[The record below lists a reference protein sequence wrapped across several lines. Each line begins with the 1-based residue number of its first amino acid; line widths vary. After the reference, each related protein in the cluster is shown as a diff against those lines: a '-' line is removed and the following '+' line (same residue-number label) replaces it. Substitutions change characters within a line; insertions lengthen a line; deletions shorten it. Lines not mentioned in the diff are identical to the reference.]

1 MVALLL
7 ISILLFFLIGMPI
20 AFAMGTGTLVALVF
34 GSELPLMIIPQRMFF
49 GLNSWLLM
57 AIPLFM
63 LAGQLMIHGGMSKR
77 LVEFTTE
84 LFGYI
89 KGSLGYISVAA
100 SMIFA
105 GVSGSSA
112 ADTAAVGSI
121 MLPIMKERGYNMN
134 FATALQAAAG
144 SIGPIIPPS
153 LLMIII
159 GYVTD
164 TSVSQLFLGG
174 VIPGLLIGVGLMIVV
189 YIHASKGGKAYLQ
202 TREDLNMKRLL
213 STGISA
219 LPSLGL
225 PFIIIFGIVGGVF
238 TITEAAVIAVVYG
251 FIVGMFIYKE
261 ISIRDVPKIL
271 FESAELATITLFIQT
286 TAFLFAWLITVNELP
301 ANLSNS
307 LLSIISS
314 KTGFYIMYIILLL
327 LVGMVMESFSATI
340 IFIPLIFPIA
350 QSFGVDP
357 VHFGVVTTVGWA
369 IGYITPPFGA
379 TLFVSCS
386 LTNTSI
392 REVTPHI
399 LPIVI
404 AMLVVLLII
413 TFFPDSVLWLPRLFT

>member
-1 MVALLL
+1 
-7 ISILLFFLIGMPI
+7 MPI

-34 GSELPLMIIPQRMFF
+34 GSEIPLMIIPQRMFF

-89 KGSLGYISVAA
+89 KGSLGYISVTA

-105 GVSGSSA
+105 GVSGSSS

-121 MLPIMKERGYNMN
+121 MLPIMKDRGYNMN

-153 LLMIII
+153 LLMILI
-159 GYVTD
+159 GYATD

-174 VIPGLLIGVGLMIVV
+174 VIPGLLIGIGLMVVV

-213 STGISA
+213 STGVSA

-225 PFIIIFGIVGGVF
+225 PFIIIFGIIGGIF

-271 FESAELATITLFIQT
+271 FESAELATIILFIQT

-307 LLSIISS
+307 LLSIIST

-404 AMLVVLLII
+404 AMLVVFLII
-413 TFFPDSVLWLPRLFT
+413 TFFPDTVLWLPRLFT

>member
-1 MVALLL
+1 
-7 ISILLFFLIGMPI
+7 
-20 AFAMGTGTLVALVF
+20 
-34 GSELPLMIIPQRMFF
+34 MIIPQRMFF

-77 LVEFTTE
+77 LVEFTAE

-89 KGSLGYISVAA
+89 KGSLGYISVTA

-105 GVSGSSA
+105 GVSGSSS

-121 MLPIMKERGYNMN
+121 MLPIMKDRGYNMN

-153 LLMIII
+153 LLMILI
-159 GYVTD
+159 GYATD

-174 VIPGLLIGVGLMIVV
+174 VIPGLLIGIGLMVVV

-213 STGISA
+213 STGVSA

-225 PFIIIFGIVGGVF
+225 PFIIIFGIIGGIF

-271 FESAELATITLFIQT
+271 FESAELATIILFIQT

-307 LLSIISS
+307 LLSIIST

-413 TFFPDSVLWLPRLFT
+413 TFFPDTVLWLPRLFT